1 MEKTFNY
8 YYDEEKNI
16 IYITRDL
23 LEKSRTLDLTIEGN
37 PKIINNSNCYSINYK
52 DLKKLEEL
60 TKTEGIENKITTKKK
75 PTNIIIA
82 YNLNN
87 VLYNEENISNSNNA
101 TILMGRPCFK
111 TTIEDLNK
119 CNKKYVIVKVYS
131 SRNKINNI
139 TICNYNNILFIPEDF
154 LNTNNIN
161 IENNRRIKVN
171 NEIYKEISSNEL
183 NIFKN
188 NFNIKFIIRNIIPAN
203 K

>member
-16 IYITRDL
+16 IYITRYL
-23 LEKSRTLDLTIEGN
+23 LEKARSLNLTIEGN

-101 TILMGRPCFK
+101 TLIMGRPCFK